1 MESTNNYM
9 ETDLGNVSPNP
20 KGTYDNATAY
30 EYLDLVE
37 YQGGS
42 YLCTVDIDK
51 KVKGISPTVGQN
63 SETWQLVALP
73 GTSTEEYVAKHTEVI
88 EKAKQVETSR
98 AAVELC
104 KQEVESAQAD
114 VEQMRQDTQQAAQNA
129 SDANTKAQQAEA
141 SRSAAQTS
149 EQNAAASRD
158 LANTYKEAAE
168 TAKSAAETAA
178 QNASES
184 KTAAET
190 AAQNATQSKADID
203 SIKAGIEEAA
213 KGENVSQIQQNM
225 NDISQLKESKI
236 SKPSIDGTNG
246 QVLSINEDGLLVWID
261 ASGGTLDYRN
271 VRNDESFT
279 MDGTV
284 NPSDGQYPQK
294 GLEYEYTNLK
304 NATTITN
311 GRLLFNSS
319 NDFTVFIAIKKE
331 AAANIIDTGSTAK
344 AFSFFINWDKN
355 IYAQIRLT
363 DNSAYPSM
371 VYTPDNTSEMK
382 YLAVTKNGDAYTL
395 YYNGNSV
402 RTMNSGGKQ
411 NIYSDDLV
419 INQSEALINKMLIY
433 NRCLTATEIKTTF
446 SNIKKE
452 VGE

>member
-1 MESTNNYM
+1 MGKIK
-9 ETDLGNVSPNP
+9 D
-20 KGTYDNATAY
+20 Y
-30 EYLDLVE
+30 E
-37 YQGGS
+37 
-42 YLCTVDIDK
+42 
-51 KVKGISPTVGQN
+51 
-63 SETWQLVALP
+63 QLIEFA
-73 GTSTEEYVAKHTEVI
+73 GDEVFL
-88 EKAKQVETSR
+88 VETSNGTR
-98 AAVELC
+98 KMSYEQLVELI
-104 KQEVESAQAD
+104 KEKHDEYIGDDVGDTILSAIQEGKITLEDMGITLGNAD
-114 VEQMRQDTQQAAQNA
+114 TIGFNDDGVGLGSNNVQDAISTLN
-129 SDANTKAQQAEA
+129 SNKA
-141 SRSAAQTS
+141 SREEIELQKARIDEIAKLPEGSTTG
-149 EQNAAASRD
+149 D
-158 LANTYKEAAE
+158 AE
-168 TAKSAAETAA
+168 L
-178 QNASES
+178 
-184 KTAAET
+184 
-190 AAQNATQSKADID
+190 ADIRVGANGQKYN
-203 SIKAGIEEAA
+203 SAGEAVREQF
-213 KGENVSQIQQNM
+213 GE
-225 NDISQLKESKI
+225 LKDAKI

>member
-1 MESTNNYM
+1 MGKNMILKNKEGEQIFPATTADQVAWDKNTNLKQAM
-9 ETDLGNVSPNP
+9 
-20 KGTYDNATAY
+20 
-30 EYLDLVE
+30 
-37 YQGGS
+37 
-42 YLCTVDIDK
+42 
-51 KVKGISPTVGQN
+51 
-63 SETWQLVALP
+63 
-73 GTSTEEYVAKHTEVI
+73 
-88 EKAKQVETSR
+88 AKQDARISNLAKLKDGSTTGDAELQDIRNGEDGTVYNN
-98 AAVELC
+98 AGDAV
-104 KQEVESAQAD
+104 
-114 VEQMRQDTQQAAQNA
+114 R
-129 SDANTKAQQAEA
+129 
-141 SRSAAQTS
+141 
-149 EQNAAASRD
+149 
-158 LANTYKEAAE
+158 
-168 TAKSAAETAA
+168 
-178 QNASES
+178 
-184 KTAAET
+184 
-190 AAQNATQSKADID
+190 
-203 SIKAGIEEAA
+203 G
-213 KGENVSQIQQNM
+213 QIGK
-225 NDISQLKESKI
+225 LKESKI

-294 GLEYEYTNLK
+294 GLEYEYTNLN

-311 GRLLFNSS
+311 GRSLFNSS
-319 NDFTVFIAIKKE
+319 NDFTAFIAIKQE
-331 AAANIIDTGSTAK
+331 ATANIIDTGSTTK
-344 AFSFFINWDKN
+344 AFSFFINWNKD
-355 IYAQIRLT
+355 IYVQIRLT
-363 DNSAYPSM
+363 DNSAYPNM

-382 YLAVTKNGDAYTL
+382 YLAVTKNGDTYTL

>member
-1 MESTNNYM
+1 MAKINDLPLLSNPTADMYCLVGKGDLQKVPWSAIMGQIGAPYIATTAAGMTDKTRVYVYQGSESGYTS
-9 ETDLGNVSPNP
+9 GNWYYWNGSAWTSG
-20 KGTYDNATAY
+20 GTY
-30 EYLDLVE
+30 
-37 YQGGS
+37 
-42 YLCTVDIDK
+42 
-51 KVKGISPTVGQN
+51 N
-63 SETWQLVALP
+63 S
-73 GTSTEEYVAKHTEVI
+73 
-88 EKAKQVETSR
+88 
-98 AAVELC
+98 AAVDTDKTLT
-104 KQEVESAQAD
+104 VAD
-114 VEQMRQDTQQAAQNA
+114 KPA
-129 SDANTKAQQAEA
+129 DAKIVGDKLLLKLTKP
-141 SRSAAQTS
+141 T
-149 EQNAAASRD
+149 
-158 LANTYKEAAE
+158 
-168 TAKSAAETAA
+168 
-178 QNASES
+178 
-184 KTAAET
+184 
-190 AAQNATQSKADID
+190 
-203 SIKAGIEEAA
+203 
-213 KGENVSQIQQNM
+213 
-225 NDISQLKESKI
+225 
-236 SKPSIDGTNG
+236 IDGTNG

-419 INQSEALINKMLIY
+419 INQSEALINNMLIY
-433 NRCLTATEIKTTF
+433 KRCLTATEIKTTF

-452 VGE
+452 VGEY

>member
-1 MESTNNYM
+1 MAKINDLPLLSNPTADMYCLVGKGDLQKVPWSAIMGQIGAPYIATTAAGMTDKTRVYVYQGSESGYTS
-9 ETDLGNVSPNP
+9 GNWYYWNGSAWTSG
-20 KGTYDNATAY
+20 GTY
-30 EYLDLVE
+30 
-37 YQGGS
+37 
-42 YLCTVDIDK
+42 
-51 KVKGISPTVGQN
+51 N
-63 SETWQLVALP
+63 S
-73 GTSTEEYVAKHTEVI
+73 
-88 EKAKQVETSR
+88 
-98 AAVELC
+98 AAVDTDKTLT
-104 KQEVESAQAD
+104 VAD
-114 VEQMRQDTQQAAQNA
+114 KPA
-129 SDANTKAQQAEA
+129 DAKIVGDKLLLKLTKP
-141 SRSAAQTS
+141 T
-149 EQNAAASRD
+149 
-158 LANTYKEAAE
+158 
-168 TAKSAAETAA
+168 
-178 QNASES
+178 
-184 KTAAET
+184 
-190 AAQNATQSKADID
+190 
-203 SIKAGIEEAA
+203 
-213 KGENVSQIQQNM
+213 
-225 NDISQLKESKI
+225 
-236 SKPSIDGTNG
+236 IDGTNG